1 VKKLLWLLLLAISFL
16 AATSSAHAA
25 IAFRKDCTPNNQSS
39 NVASLTVSCGTTTAG
54 DLLVIVGAEYN
65 SSSGAVTVAC
75 TDGTNTYTTLH
86 AANAVFYCYAT
97 NIAGGTVTTTVTFT
111 GGTTF
116 CVCMGQEF
124 SGVATSAA
132 FDVGAFNN
140 SIASCTACTMPAIT
154 TTQTGDLVLT
164 SGGNGATNNTF
175 TNGTGYTISTNGQ
188 ASGGNQS
195 GAVEYQTVGAA
206 TTYTPVLNITTG
218 MAITGY
224 TISFFAGSA
233 LPATTIVPKTTV
245 LPKTTAL

>member
-1 VKKLLWLLLLAISFL
+1 MKKLLWLSLLVIACVP
-16 AATSSAHAA
+16 SSAHAS
-25 IAFRKDCTPNNQSS
+25 IAFRKDCTPNNQGS

-54 DLLVIVGAEYN
+54 DLLVIIGAEYN

-75 TDGTNTYTTLH
+75 TDGTNTYITLH

-116 CVCMGQEF
+116 CVCLGQEF
-124 SGVATSAA
+124 SGVKTTSA

-140 SIASCTACTMPAIT
+140 SIASCTACTMPAVT
-154 TTQTGDLVLT
+154 TTAAGDLVLT

-175 TNGTGYTISTNGQ
+175 TAGTGYAISTNGQ

-195 GAVEYQTVGAA
+195 GAVEYQSVTTA

-224 TISFFAGSA
+224 TVSFFAAPQPPSA
-233 LPATTIVPKTTV
+233 TVIPKTTV
-245 LPKTTAL
+245 LPNTSVL